1 MDMITGAV
9 IATIWCLTGGL
20 MVNHI
25 NNKDNADRDAIVGKE
40 IRKLMDTINNQEVQI
55 ELLKEQLIE
64 AKEQTPESST
74 SDIFRIKHGAKKGLL
89 SYKKLSER

>member
-1 MDMITGAV
+1 MELIIGAAIAIIMFILGCGITTWMDSSANT
-9 IATIWCLTGGL
+9 IAF
-20 MVNHI
+20 VN
-25 NNKDNADRDAIVGKE
+25 AAKE
-40 IRKLMDTINNQEVQI
+40 VRTLRDTINNQEIQI

-64 AKEQTPESST
+64 AKEQTSDT

>member
-20 MVNHI
+20 VINQI

-64 AKEQTPESST
+64 AKEQTTAP